1 MIDQSTDSLGI
12 PKPHPSNRLDEDV
25 VRLRAA
31 LDLIDDLVA
40 SRASLG
46 PDGKL
51 LVSQL
56 PSVAIVDYLGT
67 VNSQA
72 SMLQLVGQKGDW
84 CIRTDESRVWVVTGS
99 NPASIGSWTAWAY
112 PGGGVA
118 SVNGRSGAVT
128 LTKSD
133 FGLENVDNTSDLSKP
148 ISTAVAAALAG
159 KQAAITGAA
168 SSIVET
174 LLTAGRAVVSDGFG
188 RVSASTVTGSE
199 LGYLTGVTGN
209 LQTQLNLRVSKTADT
224 GSALLPSGT
233 TSQRDIAPLAGYLRY
248 NTTTSNFEG
257 YYGAGGWKTIGAT
270 ISLANISDW
279 PAAVSAAEVGYLD
292 GVTGAIQTQLDGK
305 AASGHTHAGVYQPLD
320 ADLTAIAAL
329 SGSTGYLRKTADNT
343 WTIDAGGGGGGGG
356 TVTSVGLTAPAALF
370 AAVTGSPVTTA
381 GTLGL
386 ALASQTANYL
396 FAGPASGAAAAPT
409 FRALVAG
416 DIPDLSSVYQIVTA
430 GLTSFNTLSAGSTKG
445 VLWKNV
451 SAHAW
456 SLVTTLTNSH
466 ITAINSVPIGASG
479 TSTGAFSTLSA
490 SSTVSGA
497 GFTALF
503 ASPLPLGSTTPNTGA
518 FSNLSYTG
526 TLTGGT
532 GIVNLGSGQF
542 YKDAS
547 GRVGIGVSAPAPWSV
562 TALAVAAKG
571 SALFSSGAGQAGL
584 AQGMYYNGGWKFSSG
599 SKASRLE
606 LSNGDILTFTTSYA
620 GSDGVATGDTAGPYV
635 AAGGTTWTTGSSDA
649 RLKRDFAPVPGL
661 DVVRQIEPV
670 AYRFRW
676 ETDTAP
682 RRLGFTAQNLRPL
695 IPEMVVEKREL
706 AEDGTPLLTIT
717 PDYIL
722 PVLVQAIQDLAA
734 EVESLKTQWH

>member
-159 KQAAITGAA
+159 KQSTITGAA

-270 ISLANISDW
+270 ISLANIADW

-329 SGSTGYLRKTADNT
+329 SGSTGYLKKTADNT

-547 GRVGIGVSAPAPWSV
+547 GRVGIGVTPAGWSV

-620 GSDGVATGDTAGPYV
+620 GSDGVAASDTAGPYV
-635 AAGGTTWTTGSSDA
+635 AAGGTTWTAGSSDA